1 MKTRILLLC
10 MALVLLLLTS
20 AVTASDPVVYGV
32 FFYSPTCPHCHEV
45 LAEHWPGIQD
55 TFGDQLMVLFVDVT
69 TPAGAQLMQDAREA
83 MNIESTGVPMLI
95 IGETVMVGSLEIPA
109 RTPGL
114 VEQGLAAGGIDIP
127 PIPSLREAFESVL
140 AQMAA
145 EAEAADTA
153 DTSLSAEAP
162 AQTNFIDRF
171 TADPIANSAA
181 LVVLAGLIVSFGA
194 VLFLSRSRLARFTQ
208 IMQILGGVAGLV
220 FSALL
225 LLGSEGDLLVLA
237 LAGAEAAIF
246 AFLLWQVGRLQLDG
260 HRPTWLLPLVAV
272 AGLGVAAYLSYVE
285 LTLSDAVCGA
295 VGDCNAV
302 QQSAYAQ
309 IFGIPIGVIGMIGYA
324 VILLVWL
331 YGRWSQDTR
340 ANDLILALVGS
351 VFSAYLTFLEPFFI
365 GATCMWCLTSAVIM
379 LLILWLAAPEQVE
392 KQPLR
397 PAHA

>member
-1 MKTRILLLC
+1 
-10 MALVLLLLTS
+10 
-20 AVTASDPVVYGV
+20 
-32 FFYSPTCPHCHEV
+32 
-45 LAEHWPGIQD
+45 
-55 TFGDQLMVLFVDVT
+55 
-69 TPAGAQLMQDAREA
+69 
-83 MNIESTGVPMLI
+83 
-95 IGETVMVGSLEIPA
+95 
-109 RTPGL
+109 
-114 VEQGLAAGGIDIP
+114 
-127 PIPSLREAFESVL
+127 SLREAFESVL

-340 ANDLILALVGS
+340 ANDLILALALVGS